1 MTYAEGLE
9 LTKQS
14 YPFDRWHEGLQDGL
28 DQYTKENCDKAR
40 DIFDLLIRQLIILGA
55 EADESLKLKEFE
67 RCVLALNDLD
77 EALDCLCDVCN
88 LKCPPDFLQRP
99 INWRKGRFCSTFDSM
114 QVTIGQVL
122 LRR

>member
-77 EALDCLCDVCN
+77 EALDCGFIETGEREDLCALCN
-88 LKCPPDFLQRP
+88 SICTAAGIDPKKYGEGEGPASQ
-99 INWRKGRFCSTFDSM
+99 WRE
-114 QVTIGQVL
+114 
-122 LRR
+122 